1 MYDDKSI
8 QFKFNS
14 KMRKNLILR
23 IILIPFSFLTFL
35 NFSSNYAEAEKKC
48 EVTLRNKVINWTIK
62 KLDNSSLVSL
72 KEMSCQEIS
81 EIVKMDPSKVLI
93 TTGRKRGERVICISD
108 NKDFPCK
115 NYLATIVPSV
125 SSFDAMTQIFE
136 VKFDRTK
143 IMNETVERLYI
154 TPSELI
160 E

>member
-1 MYDDKSI
+1 
-8 QFKFNS
+8 
-14 KMRKNLILR
+14 MRKNLILK
-23 IILIPFSFLTFL
+23 IVFISFSIFSFL

-48 EVTLRNKVINWTIK
+48 GITFQNKVINWTIK
-62 KLDNSSLVSL
+62 KLENSSLVSL

-81 EIVKMDPSKVLI
+81 EILKMDPSKVLI

-108 NKDFPCK
+108 DKDFPCK
-115 NYLATIVPSV
+115 NYLPTILPSI
-125 SSFDAMTQIFE
+125 SSFDAMSQIFE
-136 VKFDRTK
+136 VKFDRKK

>member
-1 MYDDKSI
+1 MSI
-8 QFKFNS
+8 FVG
-14 KMRKNLILR
+14 NL
-23 IILIPFSFLTFL
+23 PFRAEREDVVELFAPFGEV
-35 NFSSNYAEAEKKC
+35 SNC
-48 EVTLRNKVINWTIK
+48 
-62 KLDNSSLVSL
+62 SLPL
-72 KEMSCQEIS
+72 ERA
-81 EIVKMDPSKVLI
+81 
-93 TTGRKRGERVICISD
+93 TGRKRGERVFCISD

-115 NYLATIVPSV
+115 NYLATILPSV

>member
-1 MYDDKSI
+1 
-8 QFKFNS
+8 
-14 KMRKNLILR
+14 MRKNLILK
-23 IILIPFSFLTFL
+23 IVFISFSIFNFL

-48 EVTLRNKVINWTIK
+48 ALTFKNKVINWTIK
-62 KLDNSSLVSL
+62 KLENSSLVSL

-81 EIVKMDPSKVLI
+81 EILKMDPSKVLI

-115 NYLATIVPSV
+115 NYLATILPSV
-125 SSFDAMTQIFE
+125 SSFDAISQIFE
-136 VKFDRTK
+136 VKFDRKK